1 MDNNIFPLFL
11 IISGYIIGLGAVTVI
26 DTLGFLGRKSS
37 YWTETTIRAHKVTKP
52 LIWLGIFLI
61 LIGSYF
67 YKNLNPYLIYFYL
80 VLILNGLFLSF
91 YVSPILLE
99 REKSGKGKELLPK
112 NLQIKITI
120 SFIISFLTWWGSLF
134 LLTKSSLSL

>member
-1 MDNNIFPLFL
+1 MENFISLFL

-52 LIWLGIFLI
+52 LIWLGTFLL

-67 YKNLNPYLIYFYL
+67 YQNLNPYLIYFYIVL
-80 VLILNGLFLSF
+80 VLNGIFLSF
-91 YVSPILLE
+91 YVSPILLD
-99 REKSGKGKELLPK
+99 RENKGKQKELLPSS
-112 NLQIKITI
+112 LQIKITI
-120 SFIISFLTWWGSLF
+120 SFIISFLTWWGSL
-134 LLTKSSLSL
+134 LLFTKSSLSL